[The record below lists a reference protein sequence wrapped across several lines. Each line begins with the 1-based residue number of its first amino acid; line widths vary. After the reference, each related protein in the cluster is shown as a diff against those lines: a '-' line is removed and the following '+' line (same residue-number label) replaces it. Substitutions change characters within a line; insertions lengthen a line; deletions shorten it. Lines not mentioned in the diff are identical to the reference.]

1 MATVLIVDDE
11 ELSRIVLRKLVTRLF
26 PGTEIAGEAEN
37 GRLAIELAESL
48 DPDIIL
54 MDIKIPVINGLDAA
68 ARIRESRPDTRIIIF
83 SAFDSFGFAQ
93 RALNLG
99 LSGYLLK
106 PVREEEFVALFAKA
120 LDSLGRSNASSG
132 SAGDKGGAPGEVPVG
147 GVAAPPAAPTS
158 LQAKIGA
165 AISSLGWKELSLD
178 RTAEVLD
185 MSPQYLSRIFKDLF
199 GMKFVEYITLKKIE
213 AAKEMLRTGTPTVS
227 EVCNRLGWSDTAHFA
242 RLFKEQTGYTPKAWA
257 QAFREG
263 TV

>member
-48 DPDIIL
+48 KPDIIL

-106 PVREEEFVALFAKA
+106 PVREEEFVALFGKA
-120 LDSLGRSNASSG
+120 LESISREGN
-132 SAGDKGGAPGEVPVG
+132 VG
-147 GVAAPPAAPTS
+147 GVQTVVGGREPAAAPAGAAGPLS
-158 LQAKIGA
+158 LQKKIVD
-165 AISSLGWKELSLD
+165 AIASLPWKELSLD

-199 GMKFVEYITLKKIE
+199 GMKFVEYITLKKID
-213 AAKEMLRTGTPTVS
+213 AAKEILRTGTPTVS

-263 TV
+263 MI